1 MAGSRD
7 LITAHELAERLNLS
21 VETIWRYTREEKIP
35 FVTLGRKQYRYR
47 FDDVVSAL
55 SGDRVKE
62 ETTQY
67 GSKPE
72 REEAERAS
80 VPAGREEHP
89 DPADRIAVN
98 LQSES
103 VSHQYASKEL
113 FVLLY
118 NYFLES
124 DPEGEVFFG
133 PLRVELGEKI
143 ALQPDLFYISGARK
157 DIIKES
163 RVAGAP
169 DLVVEV
175 LSQESARRDRLEKM
189 QNYQD
194 SGVKHCWLLSPDEKT
209 LECYLLHEDYYA
221 RVTGGMDDDLVEIP
235 GFSGLQVALK
245 NLWYK
250 EG

>member
-7 LITAHELAERLNLS
+7 LITAHELAEKLNLS
-21 VETIWRYTREEKIP
+21 VETIWRYTREGKIP

-47 FDDVVSAL
+47 LDDVISAL
-55 SGDRVKE
+55 NGDRVKE
-62 ETTQY
+62 ETNLY
-67 GSKPE
+67 GSEPE
-72 REEAERAS
+72 KKSTERAS
-80 VPAGREEHP
+80 VPADRAEYPE
-89 DPADRIAVN
+89 PADRLAVN
-98 LQSES
+98 FQSEG

-118 NYFLES
+118 NYFLKS
-124 DPEGEVFFG
+124 DPEGELFFG
-133 PLRVELGEKI
+133 PLCVELGEEI
-143 ALQPDLFYISGARK
+143 VLQPDLFYISGARK
-157 DIIKES
+157 EIIKET

-175 LSQESARRDRLEKM
+175 LSQESARQDRLEKM
-189 QNYQD
+189 QLYQEK
-194 SGVKHCWLLSPDEKT
+194 GVKHCWLLSPEEKT
-209 LECYLLHEDYYA
+209 LECYLLQEDYYA

-235 GFSGLQVALK
+235 GFCGLQVALE